1 MIVPAAQAAS
11 SASSAAPVNR
21 PALHDRVRVPGG
33 REGDVIGFY
42 RRVNE
47 SVLVLFSSGETDEF
61 LEPDVELLP

>member
-1 MIVPAAQAAS
+1 MIVPAAQPAS
-11 SASSAAPVNR
+11 PSVAVNR

-42 RRVNE
+42 RRATE
-47 SVLVLFSSGETDEF
+47 SVLVLFASGESDEF